1 MHAAIL
7 NNFISSYFSDAVL
20 GATPLIVTEYGR
32 YMAPHSSDCC
42 AQTCYTA
49 QHKCRDGSICYLLQ
63 HLLHHV
69 MFGFVQVRQPI
80 LLQSGD
86 CLFHRTLDDLCLCG
100 NTVIQRVQ
108 SARTHFTKCHIS
120 VDAAHLHRPSSS
132 PYTPAIQ
139 ADVVQVESSTFK
151 TMATG
156 SQYPRFLGSCVFVYS
171 DSSFGG
177 RQMMLL
183 IACP

>member
-1 MHAAIL
+1 MPALLLPKLSSKASQPQVQLPCTPPGSSFGINMYFSEAASMHAAIL

-20 GATPLIVTEYGR
+20 GATPLIVTEYG
-32 YMAPHSSDCC
+32 
-42 AQTCYTA
+42 
-49 QHKCRDGSICYLLQ
+49 
-63 HLLHHV
+63 
-69 MFGFVQVRQPI
+69 
-80 LLQSGD
+80 
-86 CLFHRTLDDLCLCG
+86 
-100 NTVIQRVQ
+100 
-108 SARTHFTKCHIS
+108 
-120 VDAAHLHRPSSS
+120 RPSSS

-177 RQMMLL
+177 ADSAMGLRSYSGTFTTINTPGGQPYRLDQWANKPAFTAYASTTL
-183 IACP
+183 AG